1 MEGQPMTTIDLT
13 RKPATRALISAT
25 LVVAISLSLIGAASA
40 AEEGPYPVWWSPK
53 LGLESLERVEARL
66 EGPFWGAG
74 ESYTVYKGVGDG
86 RSETTVDTCN
96 MRRGLFEEGYYA
108 EAPQRYFEVYL
119 WAMCDALEKLGT
131 AQPAQRSFV
140 RNFVFD
146 RNAMNVLPAF
156 IRGAESCS
164 FLCRLKRD
172 NEKGITWTQLEASLF
187 KRYTTEISSIP
198 VSSVVRSIQVKDDKT
213 ATILIENVQEIP
225 IEEERT
231 TVWSYWVDRYPVEI
245 LAYGDFNGN
254 GLEDMLM
261 RRQGARNVYVLTRD
275 TPEAVFYVLNAE
287 EHLCP
292 DYSGCR

>member
-1 MEGQPMTTIDLT
+1 MKICPGP
-13 RKPATRALISAT
+13 RALAF
-25 LVVAISLSLIGAASA
+25 LALLGLAGPVLA
-40 AEEGPYPVWWSPK
+40 AEDGPYPIWWSPK

-96 MRRGLFEEGYYA
+96 MRRRLFEEGYYA
-108 EAPQRYFEVYL
+108 QAPQRYFEVYL

-146 RNAMNVLPAF
+146 RNAMNILPA
-156 IRGAESCS
+156 IVGGAESCS

-172 NEKGITWTQLEASLF
+172 NEKGITWTQLEDSLF
-187 KRYTTEISSIP
+187 KRYTSEISSIP

-245 LAYGDFNGN
+245 LAYGDFNEDGV
-254 GLEDMLM
+254 EDMLM

-275 TPEAVFYVLNAE
+275 TPEVVFYVLNAE

-292 DYSGCR
+292 DYSDC

>member
-1 MEGQPMTTIDLT
+1 MNICPSL
-13 RKPATRALISAT
+13 RALAF
-25 LVVAISLSLIGAASA
+25 LALLGPVGPVLA
-40 AEEGPYPVWWSPK
+40 AEEGPYPIWWSDK
-53 LGLESLERVEARL
+53 LRLESLEQVEARL
-66 EGPFWGAG
+66 ERPFWESG
-74 ESYTVYKGVGDG
+74 ESYTVYKGVGDE
-86 RSETTVDTCN
+86 RTETTVDTCN
-96 MRRGLFEEGYYA
+96 MRRDLLEGGYYA
-108 EAPQRYFEVYL
+108 EAPQRYFEVYF

-146 RNAMNVLPAF
+146 RNAMNVLPA
-156 IRGAESCS
+156 IVGGAESCG

-172 NEKGITWTQLEASLF
+172 NEKGITWTQLEDSLF
-187 KRYTTEISSIP
+187 KRYTREVRSIP

-231 TVWSYWVDRYPVEI
+231 TVWSYWVDRYPVDI
-245 LAYGDFNGN
+245 LAYGDFNEDGV
-254 GLEDMLM
+254 EDMLM